1 MPEMTLVGWFH
12 TALGALSIAAGLY
25 SLARHRVIRASNRS
39 GALFLLCTL
48 VTALSALTIFQNGGF
63 NIAHL
68 LAVMTLLAVAVG
80 YSAEYRR
87 LGGRY
92 AIYLQAMSYSATF
105 LFHMIPAITD
115 GLRRLPIGDPVV
127 SEINDPL
134 LLGFY
139 QLFLLCYLLGVAL
152 QWRWLKR
159 TASVQP
165 AG

>member
-12 TALGALSIAAGLY
+12 TVLGALSIGAGVY
-25 SLARHRVIRASNRS
+25 SLARYRVIRASNRS

-68 LAVMTLLAVAVG
+68 LAIMTLLAVAVG
-80 YSAEYRR
+80 WAAERYR

-92 AIYLQAMSYSATF
+92 APYLQAMSYSATF

-139 QLFLLCYLLGVAL
+139 QAFLVSYLVGVAL

-159 TASVQP
+159 TASV
-165 AG
+165 

>member
-1 MPEMTLVGWFH
+1 MPEITLVGWFH
-12 TALGALSIAAGLY
+12 TVLGVVSIAAGIY
-25 SLARHRVIRASNRS
+25 SLARYRVVRSSNRS

-48 VTALSALTIFQNGGF
+48 VTAATALTIFQNDGF

-68 LAVMTLLAVAVG
+68 LAIMTLLAVAVG
-80 YSAEYRR
+80 WLAECRR

-92 AIYLQAMSYSATF
+92 APYLQAMSYSATF

-115 GLRRLPIGDPVV
+115 GLRRLPVDSPVV

-139 QLFLLCYLLGVAL
+139 QAFLATYLVGVAL
-152 QWRWLKR
+152 QWRWLKHQ
-159 TASVQP
+159 ASTQS